1 MRALYGEL
9 EALPDARVL
18 YTMTHETQGL
28 RQDVLASLGYGEILR
43 SYGADLDVTAVDLG
57 AFGDPETK
65 LRAEGVVIHTL
76 AELAGN
82 SDYDP
87 DYLDK
92 LYALYL
98 DTNHDVPEVGHADTL
113 SRADFGAHLGRDDA
127 LPEAYHVAVSG
138 GIYSGYSELFAGRQV
153 DTLRQETTAVRRAY
167 RRRGMA
173 LALKGLTYAQ
183 AHGYARVDTGMASNN
198 AAMVALNT
206 RLGFVP
212 ERAYLTFRKVT

>member
-1 MRALYGEL
+1 VIKISVELAAPTDAPALLEVRNRLYPERPVSEDAFSFAEHRYLLARTDETAAGYLEVSRSQRGGDPAGKLWAYLTLTPGKNDSDGAVMRALYGEL

-57 AFGDPETK
+57 AFSDPETK

-113 SRADFGAHLGRDDA
+113 SRADFRAHL
-127 LPEAYHVAVSG
+127 
-138 GIYSGYSELFAGRQV
+138 
-153 DTLRQETTAVRRAY
+153 
-167 RRRGMA
+167 
-173 LALKGLTYAQ
+173 Q
-183 AHGYARVDTGMASNN
+183 A
-198 AAMVALNT
+198 
-206 RLGFVP
+206 
-212 ERAYLTFRKVT
+212 